1 MCMYVCMCVC
11 MYVCV
16 YVCVH
21 VCMYVYITHTNTH
34 THTHSH
40 THTHTHTHTQGHCAK
55 LLPLIIHALPRAKHL
70 FLYRSPLKTVQSM
83 TRAFS
88 SEAEHLVRGPL
99 LQVRFCFEF
108 LKYFS
113 ASSSPAHLW
122 QVFGLF
128 LFAFFPFS
136 SFSTSSSLA
145 PLTSSSCLLQWQWVR
160 AIYRTRASALTGFFF
175 WRTYDMYALSRLGSC
190 L

>member
-1 MCMYVCMCVC
+1 

-99 LQVRFCFEF
+99 LQVGIFFF
-108 LKYFS
+108 LYRSPLKTVQSMTRGFSSEAEHLVHGPLFGFGFFIYFFIYFKKYSS
-113 ASSSPAHLW
+113 ASSSGLL
-122 QVFGLF
+122 QVFGL
-128 LFAFFPFS
+128 LFVKNQS
-136 SFSTSSSLA
+136 NN
-145 PLTSSSCLLQWQWVR
+145 V
-160 AIYRTRASALTGFFF
+160 
-175 WRTYDMYALSRLGSC
+175 
-190 L
+190 